1 MTKNLGNLLKGIP
14 VVILCGG
21 RKVLLNDG
29 NNEPKNK
36 ALVLIDKQPLFW
48 WVMMQYVLYGAED
61 FILSTGTQSEDFHTT
76 LLALGANQS
85 SENHNLYT
93 LNIHNHTCQIRLVE
107 SGDNATTSKR
117 LIACK
122 PFLRAA
128 KVFALTY
135 SDTLSDINLAEL
147 FEFHRKHGLVASL
160 VGAQFPMRFRILGI
174 RYNEIKVRAFASRPV
189 IEAALIN
196 GGFYFFTDQIWNDQ
210 YQLTDDS
217 ILENQ
222 TLETLAKL
230 QQLAAFEHTGKWQN
244 FDSERDLKEVN
255 SLAKE
260 LELMIIGN

>member
-1 MTKNLGNLLKGIP
+1 MNKSFGNLLKSIP

-29 NNEPKNK
+29 NNKPKNK
-36 ALVLIDKQPLFW
+36 ALVVIDNRPLFW
-48 WVMMQYVLYGAED
+48 WVMIQYALHGAED
-61 FILSTGTQSEDFHTT
+61 FIFSTGIQSEDFHTA

-85 SENHNLYT
+85 NENYNFYTLKIHNL
-93 LNIHNHTCQIRLVE
+93 TCRIRLVE
-107 SGDNATTSKR
+107 SGENATTSKR

-122 PFLRAA
+122 SHLDAA
-128 KVFALTY
+128 TVFALTY
-135 SDTLSDINLAEL
+135 SDTLSNVNLAEL
-147 FEFHRKHGLVASL
+147 FEFHQKHGLVATI

-196 GGFYFFTDQIWNDQ
+196 GGFYFFTDQIWDDK

-222 TLETLAKL
+222 PLEALAAM
-230 QQLAAFEHTGKWQN
+230 QQLGAFAYSGNWQN
-244 FDSERDLKEVN
+244 FDGDRDLEGIN

-260 LELMIIGN
+260 FERMIIGR